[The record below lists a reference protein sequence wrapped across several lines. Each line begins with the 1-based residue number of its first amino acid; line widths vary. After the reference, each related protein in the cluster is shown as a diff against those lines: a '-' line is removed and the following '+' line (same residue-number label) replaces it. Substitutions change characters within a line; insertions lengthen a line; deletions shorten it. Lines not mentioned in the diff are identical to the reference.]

1 LNVEADG
8 RAIKV
13 DVDRCTGCGVCV
25 AVCPWDAIHLAT
37 SQTGSYAEVDHH
49 VCREC
54 GACAEA
60 CPEEAITLAVESTV
74 KGELVPIERELA
86 LVPPMPR
93 AVYPVRVPGKA
104 LTWLEAMLT
113 FVGREIVP
121 RGAASLLDAWDR
133 RASRKAAAPDVL
145 ESALPLRRSAADPSG
160 RARHRQRRRRGRGGH

>member
-1 LNVEADG
+1 MNVEADG

-25 AVCPWDAIHLAT
+25 AVCPWDAVHLAT
-37 SQTGSYAEVDHH
+37 SQTGSHAEVDHH

-54 GACAEA
+54 GACVEA
-60 CPEEAITLAVESTV
+60 CPEEAIVLAVEPTV
-74 KGELVPIERELA
+74 KGELVLIERELA

-93 AVYPVRVPGKA
+93 AVHPVRVPGKA

-121 RGAASLLDAWDR
+121 RAAASLLDAWDR
-133 RASRKAAAPDVL
+133 RASQKAEPDAP
-145 ESALPLRRSAADPSG
+145 ESALRLRRSAADPSE
-160 RARHRQRRRRGRGGH
+160 RARHRQCRWRGRGGH